1 MPVKTFLMSDIPK
14 SPPRTPLE
22 DHRAATGKGS
32 YNRFGPLLPEQGGR
46 QRLQSTGKRR
56 LAQED
61 QSGPSN
67 KVAKLDANRVFDQL
81 KVQDSLM
88 NSAKT
93 LLTEVGAAA
102 GTFSKVDDGGI
113 GTVIYKLTQVMDCII
128 NSNENLK
135 SALIDVVNAKS
146 TSGGTGQQDGR
157 QAGGNQGNHDKVIK
171 PTPSAEDIAK
181 AKVKKVLREAERRTV
196 VFDLN
201 LGAAPIM
208 NKESI
213 SKQVTKELHNKARTV
228 KHDWAIDSAST
239 MVDDM
244 LSCSQLEFLG
254 SGTRKF
260 YNNRNKDDP
269 RNNNMCTVPVRFDF
283 KNKETRINAEKTL
296 KKICNT
302 RCAVPYPKK
311 LRDMLTSLIQ
321 EGKDK
326 AKGSF
331 INTKVDIDNLK
342 IKAMIWSEADKRMQ
356 DLGITKDIP
365 INLLDVSQVE
375 IEIEEIMVEDSPLS

>member
-1 MPVKTFLMSDIPK
+1 
-14 SPPRTPLE
+14 
-22 DHRAATGKGS
+22 
-32 YNRFGPLLPEQGGR
+32 
-46 QRLQSTGKRR
+46 
-56 LAQED
+56 
-61 QSGPSN
+61 
-67 KVAKLDANRVFDQL
+67 
-81 KVQDSLM
+81 
-88 NSAKT
+88 
-93 LLTEVGAAA
+93 
-102 GTFSKVDDGGI
+102 
-113 GTVIYKLTQVMDCII
+113 
-128 NSNENLK
+128 
-135 SALIDVVNAKS
+135 
-146 TSGGTGQQDGR
+146 
-157 QAGGNQGNHDKVIK
+157 
-171 PTPSAEDIAK
+171 
-181 AKVKKVLREAERRTV
+181 
-196 VFDLN
+196 
-201 LGAAPIM
+201 M

-283 KNKETRINAEKTL
+283 KNKETRISAEKTL

-311 LRDMLTSLIQ
+311 LRDMLTGLIQ
-321 EGKDK
+321 EGKDM

-331 INTKVDIDNLK
+331 INTKVEIDNLK
-342 IKAMIWSEADKRMQ
+342 IKAMIWSETDKRMQ

-375 IEIEEIMVEDSPLS
+375 IEIEEIMVEDTPLS